1 MNDFTTRLIPG
12 ILYAL
17 IILGC
22 LMFNSFSFL
31 TLMLVFCI
39 VIVIEY
45 GKVIRKEY
53 QDLQFISD
61 STKKNEKVKYGKVF
75 LRTEFPILTCF
86 FILLSFGIHS
96 ILNNYESSIWYEL
109 IILLF
114 CLINSSILIYLVLN
128 NKPLFNS
135 NETKTWPLLG
145 VTFSFLLI
153 IYASLLYD
161 YSNFKFF
168 FLFYLLLIWGVDTFG
183 YIIGIKFGKNKL
195 FESLSPKKSIEG
207 AVGALI
213 FSVTYSILISFYL
226 NISIIFCLAT
236 CLLICVLAIIGDLVQ
251 SKIKR
256 ELKIKDFGKWL
267 PGHGGLYDR
276 MDSLIFTFPFLY
288 LIVKILL
295 YVS

>member
-1 MNDFTTRLIPG
+1 MNNFLKRLIPG
-12 ILYAL
+12 LLYAL
-17 IILGC
+17 LILGC
-22 LMFNSFSFL
+22 LSYNPFSFL
-31 TLMLVFCI
+31 TLMFIFCI
-39 VIVIEY
+39 VIIFEY
-45 GKVIRKEY
+45 GKVLRK
-53 QDLQFISD
+53 DSGHLKFISI
-61 STKKNEKVKYGKVF
+61 SSEKNTNLKYRRIF
-75 LRTEFPILTCF
+75 LNTEFPILSCF
-86 FILLSFGIHS
+86 FILFGFGISS

-114 CLINSSILIYLVLN
+114 CLINSLILIYLVLN

-135 NETKTWPLLG
+135 IKTKTWPLLG

-183 YIIGIKFGKNKL
+183 YIIGVKFGKNKL

-213 FSVTYSILISFYL
+213 FSIIYSILISFYL

-236 CLLICVLAIIGDLVQ
+236 CLLICLLAIIGDLVQ

-256 ELKIKDFGKWL
+256 ELKVKDFGKWL

>member
-1 MNDFTTRLIPG
+1 MNDFITRLIPG

-17 IILGC
+17 LILGC
-22 LMFNSFSFL
+22 LIFNSFSFL
-31 TLMLVFCI
+31 ILMLVFCV
-39 VIVIEY
+39 VIVFEY
-45 GKVIRKEY
+45 GKVIRKYNEHI
-53 QDLQFISD
+53 QFISN
-61 STKKNEKVKYGKVF
+61 STKKNEKVKYGKLF
-75 LRTEFPILTCF
+75 LETEFPILTCF
-86 FILLSFGIHS
+86 FILLSGGIYS

-114 CLINSSILIYLVLN
+114 CLINFSILIYLLLN
-128 NKPLFNS
+128 NKPLFN
-135 NETKTWPLLG
+135 NIKTKTWPLLG

-153 IYASLLYD
+153 IYASFLYD

-168 FLFYLLLIWGVDTFG
+168 FLFYLFLIWGVDTFG
-183 YIIGIKFGKNKL
+183 YIIGVKFGKNKL
-195 FESLSPKKSIEG
+195 FKSLSPKKSIEG
-207 AVGALI
+207 AIGALI
-213 FSVTYSILISFYL
+213 FSITYSILISFYL

-236 CLLICVLAIIGDLVQ
+236 CLSICILAIIGDLAQ

>member
-1 MNDFTTRLIPG
+1 MNDFITRLIPG

-17 IILGC
+17 LILGC
-22 LMFNSFSFL
+22 LIFNSFSFL
-31 TLMLVFCI
+31 ILMLVFCV
-39 VIVIEY
+39 VIVFEY
-45 GKVIRKEY
+45 GKVIRKYNEHI
-53 QDLQFISD
+53 QFISN
-61 STKKNEKVKYGKVF
+61 STKKNEKVKYGKLF
-75 LRTEFPILTCF
+75 LETEFPILTCF
-86 FILLSFGIHS
+86 FILLSGGIYS

-114 CLINSSILIYLVLN
+114 CLINFSILIYLLLN
-128 NKPLFNS
+128 NKPLFN
-135 NETKTWPLLG
+135 NIKTKTWPLLG

-168 FLFYLLLIWGVDTFG
+168 FLFYLFLIWGVDTFG
-183 YIIGIKFGKNKL
+183 YIIGVKFGKNKL
-195 FESLSPKKSIEG
+195 FKSLSPKKSIEG

-213 FSVTYSILISFYL
+213 FSITYSILISFYL

-236 CLLICVLAIIGDLVQ
+236 CLSICILAIIGDLAQ